1 MVIIWKTYYFNNKYG
16 TRITHEN
23 SKTYFQLGPLKV
35 YGKYFV
41 FITVLRNVFSW
52 ACGHCLFYF
61 LLAHWIC
68 DCPGLKAINGV
79 STLLAAN
86 WNTWTPFLY
95 CKMVTLNGQ
104 QSGKCLHTE
113 FRFMTLLFDFT
124 PFQKMFRYITYVMIM
139 PI

>member
-41 FITVLRNVFSW
+41 FITVLRNVVSW

-79 STLLAAN
+79 PTLLVAN
-86 WNTWTPFLY
+86 WNTWTPFLHR
-95 CKMVTLNGQ
+95 KMVTLNAK
-104 QSGKCLHTE
+104 SLVNVFIRNFVSWHYS
-113 FRFMTLLFDFT
+113 LILPLF
-124 PFQKMFRYITYVMIM
+124 KKIFRYITYVIIM

>member
-41 FITVLRNVFSW
+41 FITVLRNVVSW

-95 CKMVTLNGQ
+95 RKMVTLNGKSLVNVFIRNFVSWHYSLILPLFKKC
-104 QSGKCLHTE
+104 SGILPTSW
-113 FRFMTLLFDFT
+113 
-124 PFQKMFRYITYVMIM
+124 
-139 PI
+139 

>member
-41 FITVLRNVFSW
+41 FITVLRNVVSW

-68 DCPGLKAINGV
+68 DCPGPNKRCTNVISSELEHMDPLPVSQNGHLK
-79 STLLAAN
+79 
-86 WNTWTPFLY
+86 WQ
-95 CKMVTLNGQ
+95 K
-104 QSGKCLHTE
+104 SGKCLHTE

-124 PFQKMFRYITYVMIM
+124 PFQNIFRHITYVMIM
-139 PI
+139 SI